1 MAFLFFVI
9 KIHTFFMYVIFLP
22 FFSIFRHFSSSGNTA
37 KFRAFDGIFILQI
50 QKYEGERWWQIWIFL
65 MQFAHL

>member
-1 MAFLFFVI
+1 
-9 KIHTFFMYVIFLP
+9 MYVIFLP

-65 MQFAHL
+65 MQFGIL